1 MSPTGL
7 SSDFAALPLRIALVV
22 SLAAIGTACGRP
34 PAEEPKEMDMGPMSE
49 LTLTAAQIEHGGVKW
64 AAVSTQSLAASVEV
78 PGRLVPNED
87 HTARLSVSV
96 RGRVTAVRANV
107 GDAVTKGQV
116 LVVLQSEEASLRR
129 AELAKATAA
138 LAEKQSALRYART
151 ARERAERLLALK
163 SGSAQDVERARAEE
177 AAAEA
182 GVAQAQAA
190 VEHTRTALSL
200 LEVDANGHIQLAS
213 PISGVVVARDAVVG
227 GVVEAGAVVL
237 VVTDPSSLWLE
248 FGVTNAVATALKPG
262 QRIHFVLAESKDAI
276 EGRVLR
282 VSGAVDPATRLVV
295 VRASVANPTKHLR
308 PELFVTVRVETSP
321 ATSAVTVPRDAVQ
334 IFDGKPA
341 VFAVEPDGKGGA
353 KFIRRD
359 VETGSTVG
367 GRTHIIKGLAAG
379 DVIVTEGAFAVRAS
393 FSRNT
398 MKMGQP

>member
-1 MSPTGL
+1 M
-7 SSDFAALPLRIALVV
+7 
-22 SLAAIGTACGRP
+22 
-34 PAEEPKEMDMGPMSE
+34 
-49 LTLTAAQIEHGGVKW
+49 
-64 AAVSTQSLAASVEV
+64 
-78 PGRLVPNED
+78 PNED

-107 GDAVTKGQV
+107 GDAVAKGQV

-262 QRIHFVLAESKDAI
+262 QRIHLVLAESKDAI

-295 VRASVANPTKHLR
+295 VRASVANPTRHLR
-308 PELFVTVRVETSP
+308 PELFVTVRVATSP
-321 ATSAVTVPRDAVQ
+321 ASPAVTVPRDAVQ

-341 VFAVEPDGKGGA
+341 VFIAEPDGKGGA

-359 VETGSTVG
+359 VETGSTVD
-367 GRTHIIKGLAAG
+367 GRTHVIKGLAAG
-379 DVIVTEGAFAVRAS
+379 DVIVTEGAFAVRSS
-393 FSRNT
+393 FSRNP